1 MRLVFLRTHTPSTVN
16 SELRPLKCK
25 EESSRSVKLKSAGLP
40 SYNTGKKNNP
50 AEVAAAGSSNTGVA
64 GPSGSPKFGPEETT
78 GTPGSS
84 GKKEKK
90 GGVRIEFTTTDE
102 RNRFLEV
109 CKDVQRHLVS

>member
-1 MRLVFLRTHTPSTVN
+1 MLLEFLRTHTSSTVN

-25 EESSRSVKLKSAGLP
+25 EEGSRSVKLKSVGLP

-50 AEVAAAGSSNTGVA
+50 VEVTAAGSSSTGVA
-64 GPSGSPKFGPEETT
+64 GPSGSPKVGPEETA
-78 GTPGSS
+78 GAP

-102 RNRFLEV
+102 RNKFLEV
-109 CKDVQRHLVS
+109 CRDVQRHLVS